1 MSNEAKENGVLNRN
15 WSWFVL
21 RGGLAIALGV
31 LAVLFPVN
39 TLFAFTMVFAAFA
52 LVDGLFSVMSG
63 IKGATRK
70 EERWWALILRGL
82 VGTAVGVLFVL
93 MPLVTT
99 ISYAIVS
106 LGLLAVWSIFT
117 GVFEVAAAVKLRK
130 EIKGEWLLGLS
141 GLLSILLGM
150 AIPLVLTL
158 YPAATILSLAWLIGV
173 YALAAGVALL
183 LQGLRLRRSSNVPKN
198 SEQAGGSGSRAAA
211 PA

>member
-1 MSNEAKENGVLNRN
+1 
-15 WSWFVL
+15 
-21 RGGLAIALGV
+21 
-31 LAVLFPVN
+31 
-39 TLFAFTMVFAAFA
+39 MVFAAYA
-52 LVDGLFSVMSG
+52 LVDGLFSVISG
-63 IKGATRK
+63 IKGARRK

-82 VGTAVGVLFVL
+82 VGIAVGVLFVL

-150 AIPLVLTL
+150 VIPLVLTL
-158 YPAATILSLAWLIGV
+158 YPAATILSVAWLIGV

-183 LQGLRLRRSSNVPKN
+183 LQGLRLRRRSNVPKG
-198 SEQAGGSGSRAAA
+198 SEQSGGSGSRAAA